1 MTAALAFGA
10 AAAAVL
16 GVWEWLAAV
25 ERSRVAA
32 GLARVVEPVLRAGRE
47 GREPSPPERRRLAL
61 VAAGSMLAAGWLLGG
76 PVLALVATVCGPG
89 AVVAVVRA
97 RRRRYAAELAE
108 GAPEAAR
115 ALADALAAG
124 PSVHGALRV
133 AATGVRGPAG
143 RELQRA
149 SQSVALG
156 EPADRVLERLRVRAH
171 SRAWD
176 AIVAG
181 ILLARDA
188 GGDLAALLRGLAA
201 SLEAAARTERDARAA
216 TAQAR
221 ATARIVLGLPIAAA
235 GLAELGSPRLLAS
248 RLADPLPATLIA
260 LAAALQLVAALAIR
274 RIASTGPHGGR
285 AP

>member
-16 GVWEWLAAV
+16 GAWEWLAAI

-32 GLARVVEPVLRAGRE
+32 GLARLVEPVLLAGRE

-61 VAAGSMLAAGWLLGG
+61 LAAGAARAAGGILGG
-76 PVLALVATVCGPG
+76 PALAVVAAVCGPG
-89 AVVAVVRA
+89 AAVAAVRA
-97 RRRRYAAELAE
+97 RQRRYAAELTA

-124 PSVHGALRV
+124 HSVHGALRV
-133 AATGVRGPAG
+133 AAGGLRGPAG
-143 RELQRA
+143 RELGRA
-149 SQSVALG
+149 ARSVALG
-156 EPADRVLERLRVRAH
+156 EPVDASLERLRARAH

-221 ATARIVLGLPIAAA
+221 VTARIVLALPLAAA
-235 GLAELGSPRLLAS
+235 ALAELGSPGLLAS

-260 LAAALQLVAALAIR
+260 LAAALQMLAALAIR
-274 RIASTGPHGGR
+274 RIAS
-285 AP
+285 